1 MVFKDGPNKGQAK
14 GLKQVCL
21 ERFGE
26 EAIRGL
32 KHDGLQ
38 KLLEKEADFRFIFR
52 YVLASFQET
61 GSVDLVR

>member
-38 KLLEKEADFRFIFR
+38 KLLEKEADFRCIFR
-52 YVLASFQET
+52 EH
-61 GSVDLVR
+61 